1 LETKEPNI
9 WTRLKMGNIRLI
21 ARLDIKGPNLIKGVQ
36 LEGLRVMGDPE
47 EFATRYYQQ
56 GADEILYMDIVA
68 SLYGRNN
75 LTEIVRHSAQ
85 NIFVPLTVGGG
96 VRSQEDVNTLL
107 RAGADKVAINTA
119 AIKRPDLI
127 REVSRRFGSQCM
139 VLSIEAKSVGE
150 GLWEAYTDNGRET
163 TGLDVVQ
170 WAIRGAELGA
180 GEIMLTSVDKEGT
193 RKGFDCELVKAVS
206 TAVSIPVIAS
216 GGMGSTDHLI
226 DVVKNGHADAVAM
239 ADILHYNRMQLPQIR
254 TAALN
259 AGLHVRHL

>member
-1 LETKEPNI
+1 
-9 WTRLKMGNIRLI
+9 MSNIRLI
-21 ARLDIKGPNLIKGVQ
+21 ARLDIKGPNLIKGIQ
-36 LEGLRVMGDPE
+36 LEGLRVMGDPQ

-56 GADEILYMDIVA
+56 GADEIIYMDVVA

-75 LTEIVRHSAQ
+75 LSEIVRHAAQ

-96 VRSQEDVNTLL
+96 VRSQDDVNTLL

-139 VLSIEAKSVGE
+139 VLSIEAKNVGE
-150 GLWEAYTDNGRET
+150 GRWEAYTDNGREP

-170 WAIRGAELGA
+170 WAVKGTELGA
-180 GEIMLTSVDKEGT
+180 GEIMLTSIDQEGT
-193 RKGFDCELVKAVS
+193 RNGFDCELVKAVS

-226 DVVKNGHADAVAM
+226 DVVKVGHADAVAM
-239 ADILHYNRMQLPQIR
+239 ADILHYDRMQLPQIR
-254 TAALN
+254 TAALD